1 MNTNRN
7 PESMTAGE
15 RRAEVACI
23 LARGLIRS
31 VRMAKIRASSP
42 EKILPESRQH
52 GLELCGDPSVTVA
65 QRAAG

>member
-1 MNTNRN
+1 MNTKRN
-7 PESMTAGE
+7 PEAMTADE
-15 RRAEVACI
+15 RRAEVASI
-23 LARGLIRS
+23 LAHGLIRS
-31 VRMAKIRASSP
+31 VRMARARTSSP